1 MMTIPTHKLYKSTR
15 IKGRFALDNPDGP
28 TLSSWHPIVLVL
40 GPFALAGHVETDSD
54 TSWFVVLGIGAPA
67 FHPCNDASEMTAK
80 GMTQNRAGEW
90 TIDESHITHRDNWA
104 YLKEQAV

>member
-1 MMTIPTHKLYKSTR
+1 MTIPTHKLYKSTR

-54 TSWFVVLGIGAPA
+54 TSWFVVSGGN
-67 FHPCNDASEMTAK
+67 FRDDAIELREGLTV
-80 GMTQNRAGEW
+80 RE
-90 TIDESHITHRDNWA
+90 H
-104 YLKEQAV
+104 